1 MRMNRDFAI
10 TRETMMILPNYTN
23 GELRSLVCRTDKYV
37 EVAKPPYQLIDYNL
51 LYRGTSLRGA
61 MEGSNDVLGKITM
74 HPIIIDYDHEII
86 LFPCKSPFRKD
97 CIWFS
102 LRHVYAT
109 EGLKNKQTLVT
120 LSNGSTIVVDI
131 SLETFENKLR
141 KAYELRFKMDV
152 RRELGLLDELA
163 MDTPYHLFKATN
175 GVNYEEKAGL
185 TLSFSTKMD
194 YKKSRSKK

>member
-1 MRMNRDFAI
+1 MRMNRDYAI
-10 TRETMMILPNYTN
+10 TRDTMMILPNYTN
-23 GELRSLVCRTDKYV
+23 GELRSLVCTTAKYV
-37 EVAKPPYQLIDYNL
+37 EAGKTPYHLIDYNL

-61 MEGSNDVLGKITM
+61 MEGANNVLGNITM
-74 HPIIIDYDHEII
+74 HPIIIDYDKEII

-109 EGLKNKQTLVT
+109 EDLKNKQTLVT

-131 SLETFENKLR
+131 SNETFEKKLR

-152 RRELGLLDELA
+152 RRELDLLDEISLE
-163 MDTPYHLFKATN
+163 TPYHLFKVAN
-175 GVNYEEKAGL
+175 GVNYEEKTGL

-194 YKKSRSKK
+194 YKKTRSTK